1 MRLGSAFAI
10 IATLLIVAGGITAF
24 GPWHE
29 SPGATMFLA
38 PTKVFGLIVAGIA
51 ALAVFRQ
58 HGEAGARRRPWALLG
73 VGFLSM
79 AGGQSVLAYH
89 QLVLHIHA
97 PFPSA
102 GDPLF
107 VAAAILIIW
116 ALTEFALLAFGSGLA
131 FGTAARFWSPAL
143 LVALLFIASGY
154 PVLGPVLHAEAPATE
169 TFLNLFYPV
178 ASFATLAPLAVM
190 QRVGLRFRGG
200 RLLYVWIP
208 LTFGFGCVLVSD
220 ILFAYFTTFSMSWLA
235 GALDFLYLSG
245 YLLIPI
251 GLFFQL
257 DLLRS

>member
-1 MRLGSAFAI
+1 MRFGPAFAI
-10 IATLLIVAGGITAF
+10 LAAILTVIGGVASF
-24 GPWHE
+24 GPWYD
-29 SPGATMFLA
+29 SPQATLFLA
-38 PTKVFGLIVAGIA
+38 PTKLFGLIVAGVA
-51 ALAVFRQ
+51 ALAVFRRHSETGRQ
-58 HGEAGARRRPWALLG
+58 RRPWALLG
-73 VGFLSM
+73 VGFLLM

-89 QLVLHIHA
+89 QLALHIHA

-107 VAAAILIIW
+107 VAAAVLVIW
-116 ALTEFALLAFGSGLA
+116 GLSEFTLLAFGSGLA
-131 FGTAARFWSPAL
+131 FGSAARFWAPAL
-143 LVALLFIASGY
+143 LVAALFVAMGY
-154 PVLGPVLHAEAPATE
+154 PVLGPVLRADAPPAETL
-169 TFLNLFYPV
+169 LNVFYPV

-208 LTFGFGCVLVSD
+208 LTFGFACVLVSD

-245 YLLIPI
+245 YLLIPT
-251 GLFFQL
+251 GVFFQL